1 VCDDLSSAS
10 LVAVNELGM
19 LVGLDRAPVVEPGQV
34 PTAERRGD
42 RLAKTLFKLR
52 IVHLSRPPRRF
63 GDQQHRDPVTH
74 GCQIN
79 GGAAWYVLESSTH
92 EVEWRSGIQSAA
104 LAVVILS
111 AHAAA
116 HGGPAR

>member
-1 VCDDLSSAS
+1 
-10 LVAVNELGM
+10 
-19 LVGLDRAPVVEPGQV
+19 
-34 PTAERRGD
+34 
-42 RLAKTLFKLR
+42 LFKLR

-116 HGGPAR
+116 HGGPARRPSEGSPRPKAPRSGGLRHATRTRIPSGAR